1 MKLKKGFTLV
11 EMLIVVTILGIIASA
26 LLPRLKAFQ
35 DEERAKQEIQKEMPK
50 TYEYV
55 VSNGIFLSLESFKWI
70 CQKENKTEIVSDEVC
85 YNRIRVLENCQNLK
99 NNQPTYINLEKL
111 VSLVENEQQ
120 ADTIINKCITKKQ
133 ETLKEEINKL
143 EIKEES
149 HENDEKINM
158 MVESLF

>member
-1 MKLKKGFTLV
+1 MKLKKWFTLV
-11 EMLIVVTILGIIASA
+11 EMLIVVVIIGIIAAA
-26 LLPRLKAFQ
+26 LLPRLTAFQ
-35 DEERAKQEIQKEMPK
+35 DEQKAKQEIQKEMPK

-70 CQKENKTEIVSDEVC
+70 CQKENKTEMVSDEVC

-99 NNQPTYINLEKL
+99 NNQPAYINLKKL

-120 ADTIINKCITKKQ
+120 ADTIINKCKTY
-133 ETLKEEINKL
+133 KEDS
-143 EIKEES
+143 KEES

>member
-11 EMLIVVTILGIIASA
+11 EMLIVVVIIGIIAAA

-35 DEERAKQEIQKEMPK
+35 DEQKAKQEIQREMPK

-55 VSNGIFLSLESFKWI
+55 VSNNIFLSLESFKWI
-70 CQKENKTEIVSDEVC
+70 CQKENKTEMVSDEVC
-85 YNRIRVLENCQNLK
+85 YNRVRVLENCKNLK
-99 NNQPTYINLEKL
+99 NNQSAYMKLGNL

-120 ADTIINKCITKKQ
+120 ADTIINKCQTY
-133 ETLKEEINKL
+133 KEEDN
-143 EIKEES
+143 KEES
-149 HENDEKINM
+149 HKNDEKINM

>member
-11 EMLIVVTILGIIASA
+11 EMLIVVVILGIIAAA

-35 DEERAKQEIQKEMPK
+35 DEERAKQEIQKELPK

-55 VSNGIFLSLESFKWI
+55 VSNNVFLSLESFKWI
-70 CQKENKTEIVSDEVC
+70 CQKENKTEMVSDEVC
-85 YNRIRVLENCQNLK
+85 YNRIRVLENCKNIK
-99 NNQPTYINLEKL
+99 NNQSAYMKLGNL

-120 ADTIINKCITKKQ
+120 AETIINKCITY
-133 ETLKEEINKL
+133 KEETN
-143 EIKEES
+143 KEES

>member
-11 EMLIVVTILGIIASA
+11 EMLIVVAILGIIASA

-35 DEERAKQEIQKEMPK
+35 DEERAKQEIQREMPK

-55 VSNGIFLSLESFKWI
+55 VSNNIFLSLESFKWI
-70 CQKENKTEIVSDEVC
+70 CQKENKTEMVSDEVC
-85 YNRIRVLENCQNLK
+85 YNRVRVLENCKNLK
-99 NNQPTYINLEKL
+99 NNQSAYMKLGNL

-120 ADTIINKCITKKQ
+120 ADTIINKCQTY
-133 ETLKEEINKL
+133 KEEDN
-143 EIKEES
+143 KEES
-149 HENDEKINM
+149 HKNDEKINM

>member
-1 MKLKKGFTLV
+1 MKLKKWFTLV
-11 EMLIVVTILGIIASA
+11 EMLIVVAILGIIASA

-35 DEERAKQEIQKEMPK
+35 DEERAKQEIQREMPK

-55 VSNGIFLSLESFKWI
+55 VSNNIFLSLESFKWI
-70 CQKENKTEIVSDEVC
+70 CQKENKTEMVSDEVC
-85 YNRIRVLENCQNLK
+85 YNRIRVLENCKNIK
-99 NNQPTYINLEKL
+99 NNQSAYMKLGKL

-120 ADTIINKCITKKQ
+120 AETIINKCQTY
-133 ETLKEEINKL
+133 KEDN
-143 EIKEES
+143 KEES

>member
-1 MKLKKGFTLV
+1 MKLKKGFTIV
-11 EMLIVVTILGIIASA
+11 EMLIVVAILGIITSA

-35 DEERAKQEIQKEMPK
+35 DEQRAKQEIQREMPK

-55 VSNGIFLSLESFKWI
+55 VSNNIFLSLESFKWI

-85 YNRIRVLENCQNLK
+85 YNRVRVLENCKNLK
-99 NNQPTYINLEKL
+99 NNQSAYMKLGNL

-120 ADTIINKCITKKQ
+120 ADTIINKCQTY
-133 ETLKEEINKL
+133 KEEVN
-143 EIKEES
+143 KEES

-158 MVESLF
+158 MVENLF